1 MGRSYDITP
10 VAFAPGSAKTI
21 LEVIAGSLRGFRV
34 KRLWVTSND
43 VAGAT
48 VVRVQVKRLTAA
60 GTSTATTPSP
70 KHLGDLAFTGTA
82 GYNHTVE
89 PTETAV
95 LWQEQFNLLTGWI
108 LPLPPGEEW
117 HVPATNANGI
127 SVELLD
133 NPGATITVGA
143 TIEED

>member
-1 MGRSYDITP
+1 MGRTYDIAP
-10 VAFAPGSAKTI
+10 VAFAPGSAKTV
-21 LEVIAGSLRGFRV
+21 LEIVAGALRGFRV
-34 KRLWVTSND
+34 KRLWITSND

-48 VVRVQVKRLTAA
+48 VVRVQVKRITAA
-60 GTSTATTPSP
+60 GTSTATTPAP
-70 KHLGDLAFTGTA
+70 KKSGDLAFSGTA

-89 PTETAV
+89 PTETTV
-95 LWQEQFNLLTGWI
+95 LWQEQFNLLSGWI
-108 LPLPPGEEW
+108 LPLPPGEEFESL
-117 HVPATNANGI
+117 ATTANGI